1 MTPAERKSRIER
13 LLTSL
18 NIPYI
23 DHLPLIE
30 ESETR
35 VRIPQEIAKRI
46 LVLMYLYYVSIK
58 SHDRNNVIVFLKEQ
72 ILWDD
77 VSSHEKELFAKD
89 LTVQEQINISWRKEA
104 IWLLLWAINKV
115 DILELPVEQV
125 SISEIFERIPGFME
139 DTKEYVESATG
150 RTIPEIV
157 DLADL
162 TYRLHWAIRH
172 TELNGPLAL
181 NVNSSIVQERH
192 NAINWLT
199 YYEDDWDE
207 IRTDR

>member
-30 ESETR
+30 ESEAR
-35 VRIPQEIAKRI
+35 VRTPQEIAKRI
-46 LVLMYLYYVSIK
+46 LVLMYLYYVSK
-58 SHDRNNVIVFLKEQ
+58 KPQDRNNVIVFLKEQ
-72 ILWDD
+72 KLWDA
-77 VSSHEKELFAKD
+77 VSSHEKELFTKD
-89 LTVQEQINISWRKEA
+89 LTGQEQINISWRKEA

-139 DTKEYVESATG
+139 DTNEYIQYATC
-150 RTIPEIV
+150 RRIPEIL

-162 TYRLHWAIRH
+162 TYRLHWATGH
-172 TELNGPLAL
+172 TSLNGPLTL
-181 NVNSSIVQERH
+181 NLNSGIVQARH
-192 NAINWLT
+192 YAINWVT